1 MYHIFLIHSS
11 VDGHL
16 GFYHVLAVVN
26 SAAGNIGVHVSFQT
40 RVSVFSGFMP
50 RSGIAGSYANTIS
63 RFLRNL
69 HTVIH
74 RGLSIYILERCFYH
88 LLVLEINCIFSLDLV
103 CFYEIDKSS
112 HMIFF

>member
-16 GFYHVLAVVN
+16 RFYHVLAIVN
-26 SAAGNIGVHVSFQT
+26 SASVNIGVHVSFQT
-40 RVSVFSGFMP
+40 RVFVFSGFMP
-50 RSGIAGSYANTIS
+50 RSGIAGSYGNTIF

-69 HTVIH
+69 HTVLH
-74 RGLSIYILERCFYH
+74 RCLSIYILERFYYH

-103 CFYEIDKSS
+103 SFYEIDKSS
-112 HMIFF
+112 HVIFF